1 MDDREPRMLKD
12 TLDLAYLTI
21 VRPGQGVR
29 IAVRFLNTSPIV
41 RLECLLLI
49 AILGTLATT
58 LTVQL
63 APAMQD
69 GATELLIAS
78 PINLTIIQI
87 ATIFI
92 VAGFIFGVGKVFG
105 GTGSYRECLGAMI
118 WLQAMLLIVQLA
130 QLVSVLVFP
139 PVTSLV
145 TFGGLGIAF
154 YLVISFIKE
163 IHGFRSGLAVVMGV
177 ILTLFLIAL
186 TIVAFLPMV
195 GFHPGVGG

>member
-1 MDDREPRMLKD
+1 MDDRVPSMLKD
-12 TLDLAYLTI
+12 TLELAYLTI

-87 ATIFI
+87 ATMFI

-105 GTGSYRECLGAMI
+105 GTGSFQECLGAII

-139 PVTSLV
+139 PITSLV

-195 GFHPGVGG
+195 GFQPGVGG

>member
-1 MDDREPRMLKD
+1 MLKD

-21 VRPGQGVR
+21 TKPGEGVR
-29 IAVRFLNTSPIV
+29 IAVRFLNTSPIL

-58 LTVQL
+58 LTVRL

-69 GATELLIAS
+69 GATEILIAS
-78 PINLTIIQI
+78 PVNLTMIQI
-87 ATIFI
+87 ATMFI
-92 VAGFIFGVGKVFG
+92 VAGIIFGVGRVFG
-105 GTGSYRECLGAMI
+105 GAGSFQECLGAII

-139 PVTSLV
+139 PITSLV

-154 YLVISFIKE
+154 YLVIGFIRE
-163 IHGFRSGLAVVMGV
+163 IHGFRSGLAVVMGI
-177 ILTLFLIAL
+177 ILTLFLIAI
-186 TIVAFLPMV
+186 TIVAFLPLF
-195 GFHPGVGG
+195 GIPPGVGG